1 MYAQK
6 ISEAVTSALVYLED
20 AIDSRAELSEVEML
34 VWKAASDLE
43 YGLFL
48 FSLMD
53 PESKHAALKLSTSKR
68 IEVEYLL
75 ASTRRLL
82 QEALE
87 NLETDD
93 FKEAYKKTWLARGQL
108 FNIHDF
114 YEKNRRK

>member
-6 ISEAVTSALVYLED
+6 ISKAVTSALVYLED
-20 AIDSRAELSEVEML
+20 AIDSRDELSEVEML

-48 FSLMD
+48 FSLID
-53 PESKHAALKLSTSKR
+53 PESKHAAWKLSTSKR

-87 NLETDD
+87 NLEADD